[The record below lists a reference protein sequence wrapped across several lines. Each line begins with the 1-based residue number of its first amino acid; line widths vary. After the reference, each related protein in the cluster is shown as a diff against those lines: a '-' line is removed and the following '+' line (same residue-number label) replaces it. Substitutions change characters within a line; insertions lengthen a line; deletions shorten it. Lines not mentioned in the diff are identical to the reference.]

1 MKKSDV
7 IDITGKTKLIGI
19 IADPID
25 HVIAPRFA
33 NPLFQKFNLD
43 WFLIPLNIK
52 PDNIKSIKN
61 ILLNV
66 PNIIGCQLTIPHKE
80 LILEYCDEL
89 GKYSK
94 ISKSV
99 NSIKLFKNRL
109 IGESFD
115 GYALIKSQKKNNI
128 NIYGKDVFILGSG
141 GAGRSVAFS
150 YCYEKPNKITLFDKH
165 LDKSQKLCADI
176 KKYFSDIEVDVN
188 SDYKNSDIICNCT
201 PLGLHLNDPEPFD
214 LYQIDLSTIV
224 IDIIAARKTEM
235 AFTAHKIG
243 LQYLDGIG
251 MLEEQILPLSQF
263 LKNESY

>member
-1 MKKSDV
+1 M
-7 IDITGKTKLIGI
+7 
-19 IADPID
+19 
-25 HVIAPRFA
+25 
-33 NPLFQKFNLD
+33 
-43 WFLIPLNIK
+43 
-52 PDNIKSIKN
+52 SIN
-61 ILLNV
+61 NSSY
-66 PNIIGCQLTIPHKE
+66 E
-80 LILEYCDEL
+80 SILEYYDEL
-89 GKYSK
+89 GKFSK

-115 GYALIKSQKKNNI
+115 GYALIKSQKNNI
-128 NIYGKDVFILGSG
+128 NIFGKDVFILGSG
-141 GAGRSVAFS
+141 CWQISSFC
-150 YCYEKPNKITLFDKH
+150 YCYEKPNKITLFDKY
-165 LDKSQKLCADI
+165 LDKSQKLSEDI
-176 KKYFSDIEVDVN
+176 KKYFSDIEEVD

-243 LQYLDGIG
+243 LQYLDGIC
-251 MLEEQILPLSQF
+251 MLEEQIFPLSQF